1 MKLLDAAQ
9 FDDPALHARD
19 PQVSR
24 FVSAVPGT
32 IGNVTT
38 QMRILDTGTHL
49 FPVSVNDGD
58 DAPNNSYVVSPLTA
72 YTGYADYELERLG
85 RTWLTWPL
93 RSLTKIIGKRL
104 KAAHLDRIVQVN
116 NWLLSTNL
124 YPGNWHGT
132 DLSAVTRLLVD
143 AYPDHAIGFRS
154 LNRHSNPELI
164 DQLYALGYLS
174 LPSRQVYLLDARLGA
189 ESPFLTRRDNRRDA
203 KLLADTTYRIV
214 LGRDIN
220 EHDFIRLEHLY
231 NLLYLNKYCPLN
243 PQFSADWLR
252 CGLRDGWLELTALR
266 SPTGSL
272 DGVVGWFTN
281 GHILTTP
288 VVGYDIALPQTLG
301 LYRLLCRIRLN
312 EAVRRR
318 CLLNLSAGAAQ
329 FKRLRGGLPEIE
341 YSLVYV
347 GHLPAARRRVWQL
360 LEKVLHTVGVPIMR
374 KIKL

>member
-19 PQVSR
+19 PRVPR
-24 FVSAVPGT
+24 FVRAAPDT

-72 YTGYADYELERLG
+72 YTGYADYELARLG
-85 RTWLTWPL
+85 RPWLTWPL
-93 RSLTKIIGKRL
+93 RGLTKIMGKHL

-124 YPGNWHGT
+124 YPSNWHGT
-132 DLSAVTRLLVD
+132 DLPAVTRLLVD
-143 AYPDHAIGFRS
+143 AYPDHAVGFRS
-154 LNRHSNPELI
+154 LNRYSNPELI
-164 DQLYALGYLS
+164 GQLNALGYLS
-174 LPSRQVYLLDARLGA
+174 LPSRQVYLLDASLGA
-189 ESPFLTRRDNRRDA
+189 ESPFLSRRDNRRDA
-203 KLLADTTYRIV
+203 KLLARTTYRIV
-214 LGRDIN
+214 LGQDIDERD
-220 EHDFIRLEHLY
+220 FARLEHLY
-231 NLLYLNKYCPLN
+231 NLLYLDKYCPLN
-243 PQFSADWLR
+243 PQFSVNWLL
-252 CGLRDGWLELTALR
+252 CGLRDGWLELAALR

-281 GHILTTP
+281 GRILTTP
-288 VVGYDIALPQTLG
+288 VVGYDTTLPQSLG
-301 LYRLLCRIRLN
+301 LYRLLCRMSLD

-341 YSLVYV
+341 YSLIYV
-347 GHLPAARRRVWQL
+347 GHLPAARQRVWQL

-374 KIKL
+374 RLKL